1 MGTGLVLLACEN
13 VTHEC
18 DNVTRLWSC
27 RLVQDIIDIMH
38 QLCSMCS
45 YASVIS
51 ALTND
56 LDLWFLCRSSWS
68 HHQVIGKPWVSSF
81 VPEFMTF
88 KYDELGCSV
97 YWNRHK
103 FMLAKYLFDL
113 KGPCKNNP
121 PCTLGATIKPL
132 NLTYIPQGFST
143 LTILLPPK
151 SKLYELSA

>member
-1 MGTGLVLLACEN
+1 MSHT
-13 VTHEC
+13 
-18 DNVTRLWSC
+18 
-27 RLVQDIIDIMH
+27 
-38 QLCSMCS
+38 
-45 YASVIS
+45 SVIMS
-51 ALTND
+51 HDCGAVALFRILLT
-56 LDLWFLCRSSWS
+56 LCTSSVQCVHTQVSSQPWPMTLTLAIWFLCRSSWS